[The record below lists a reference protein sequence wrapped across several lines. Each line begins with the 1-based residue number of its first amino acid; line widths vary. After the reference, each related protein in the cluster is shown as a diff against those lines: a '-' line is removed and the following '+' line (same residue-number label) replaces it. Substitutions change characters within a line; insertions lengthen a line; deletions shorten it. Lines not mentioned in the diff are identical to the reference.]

1 LKESAPS
8 NDIRDVLLLYQQY
21 VEIFIFAW
29 TYMRSRE
36 HEEVDHAMSAGGSLH
51 PGTKVKHDAGAKL
64 P

>member
-1 LKESAPS
+1 
-8 NDIRDVLLLYQQY
+8 
-21 VEIFIFAW
+21 
-29 TYMRSRE
+29 MRRRE